1 MSNSK
6 VGFFSVLKGTFT
18 RLDIYPK
25 LLNNSWW
32 RTFLYLIIFIIILGS
47 AVGFMQYRRMKPTI
61 NAFKIMLIENF
72 GSHIISDINN
82 KFIYPVDNPEKSR
95 QVSFQNLCALY
106 YPGKTGI
113 KDIPVLTP
121 KFFAIWHPQ
130 YLILGTKNSDD
141 NVISRKFYFGTQNR
155 LNQKEIFSNS
165 LASLLKANSNVDFT
179 KLAKAENNKTV
190 FKMHFDIIT
199 NIITQTIIIV
209 FIGNN
214 IFMMLIHV
222 LLLTAVFSFMYNIS
236 ARSKNLNVT
245 GLKVWKLGIYASFPV
260 LFVAAAFPALNL
272 PLLSFDT
279 VYMFGLVIYWLK
291 IIFYTER
298 TISEEKSSDD
308 NIN

>member
-95 QVSFQNLCALY
+95 QISFQNLCALY

-113 KDIPVLTP
+113 KDIPVLAP
-121 KFFAIWHPQ
+121 NFFAIWHPQ

-141 NVISRKFYFGTQNR
+141 NIISHKFDFGTQTK
-155 LNQKEIFSNS
+155 LSKKQTLSNS
-165 LASLLKANSNVDFT
+165 FASLLKLNSNINYT
-179 KLAKAENNKTV
+179 KLVKTEDNKTV
-190 FKMHFDIIT
+190 FKIHFNQIT
-199 NIITQTIIIV
+199 NLISQAIILA

-214 IFMMLIHV
+214 IFIMLIHV
-222 LLLTAVFSFMYNIS
+222 LLLTGVFSFMYNIS

-291 IIFYTER
+291 IISYTER